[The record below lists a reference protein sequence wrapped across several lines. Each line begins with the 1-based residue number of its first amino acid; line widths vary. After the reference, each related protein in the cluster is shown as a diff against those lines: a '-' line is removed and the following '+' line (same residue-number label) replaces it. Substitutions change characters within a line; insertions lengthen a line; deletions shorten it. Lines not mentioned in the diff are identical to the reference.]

1 LEGFFAFAPMPFQ
14 IFDRQGRSIMV
25 NQAFV
30 DLFGKEPP
38 RDYSILTDPSAEKNG
53 VTKGFHEM
61 LNGEVIQIPSLWFD
75 SPAGPRRRL
84 GLECTGFPVRN
95 AKGEIHYVGFMY
107 RDVTQELLTSEK
119 LAMSESRVDR
129 LMDSDLLGL
138 FRVDLDGRVRD
149 ANSAFLKI
157 SGYTAQEIADGSI
170 NWNTGVPL
178 EYWDVNKKGLKELR
192 DTGLCPTFEKE
203 FLRKD
208 SSRVPVMVGG
218 TMLSSPE
225 DILCFALDMTNLKK
239 LEQQLRQSQ
248 KMEAI
253 GQLAG
258 GIAHD
263 FNNIL
268 SLILLNVEFLLDDVQ
283 EPSVRESIESIRG
296 AADKA
301 ARLTKQLLA
310 FARNQVKTAK
320 VLDTKATLADMKQM
334 FQRLLTADIKLDMDL
349 GREIPNVRINRT
361 YMEQILMNLV
371 VNAQDALPTGGTL
384 KVIAECAEEPG
395 RPGKFLHISVA
406 DDGVGMEEKIKA
418 QIFEPF
424 FTTKEVGKGTGLGL
438 STVLGIVKQAGGEV
452 RVESTLGYGSNF
464 HVYIPACDDKVVD
477 DENEIK
483 PKMSDP
489 DEHTLILVE
498 DELDLR
504 RITASF
510 LRRKGFDVLEAGNG
524 EEAREIMKSH
534 STKVSLIVTD
544 VIMPEK
550 TGPAFIEELKSEGL
564 EPKVL
569 FLSGYSSDELIRH
582 GVSLEETMFLNK
594 PFTTRDLLGKI
605 QEMLVQTSP

>member
-38 RDYSILTDPSAEKNG
+38 RGYSILTDPLAEKNG
-53 VTKGFHEM
+53 ATKGFHEA
-61 LNGEVIQIPSLWFD
+61 LGGEVVQIASLWFD
-75 SPAGPRRRL
+75 SPADIGAQVGSSRRL
-84 GLECTGFPVRN
+84 GLDCTGFPIPN
-95 AKGEIHYVGFMY
+95 AEGEIQHAGFMY
-107 RDVTQELLTSEK
+107 RDVTQ
-119 LAMSESRVDR
+119 DR

-138 FRVDLDGRVRD
+138 FRMDLEGRIRD

-157 SGYTAQEIADGSI
+157 SGYTAQEIAGGSI

-178 EYWDVNKKGLKELR
+178 EYWDVNKKSLNQLR

-225 DILCFALDMTNLKK
+225 DILCFALDMTNLKR

-268 SLILLNVEFLLDDVQ
+268 SLILLNVEFLLDDVI
-283 EPSVRESIESIRG
+283 ETSARESLESIRG
-296 AADKA
+296 ATDKA

-310 FARNQVKTAK
+310 FARNQVRTAK
-320 VLDTKATLADMKQM
+320 VLDTKITLADMKQM
-334 FQRLLTADIKLDMDL
+334 FQRLLTPDIKLEMDL
-349 GREIPNVRINRT
+349 DREIPNVRIDRT
-361 YMEQILMNLV
+361 HMEQILMNLV
-371 VNAQDALPTGGTL
+371 VNARDALPTGGTL
-384 KVIAECAEEPG
+384 KVVAGSAEEPG
-395 RPGKFLHISVA
+395 RPGKLLHISVA
-406 DDGVGMEEKIKA
+406 DDGVGMEEKIKT

-424 FTTKEVGKGTGLGL
+424 FTTKEIGKGTGLGL

-464 HVYIPACDDKVVD
+464 HVYIPACADEVVD

-483 PKMSDP
+483 PKAVDNV
-489 DEHTLILVE
+489 DHTLILVE
-498 DELDLR
+498 DELELR
-504 RITASF
+504 KITASF

-524 EEAREIMKSH
+524 DEARAIMKNH
-534 STKVSLIVTD
+534 PAEVSLIVTD

-550 TGPAFIEELKSEGL
+550 SGPAFVEELKSEGL
-564 EPKVL
+564 EPKIL
-569 FLSGYSSDELIRH
+569 FLSGYSSDELTRH
-582 GVSLEETMFLNK
+582 GINLEETMFLNK
-594 PFTTRDLLGKI
+594 PFTTRDLLVKI
-605 QEMLVQTSP
+605 QEILVRTSP